1 MDSQTSPEVTSFDER
16 LADKQLTG
24 KIDRNRIKM
33 IEVPR
38 LPQHVIDGFNALGDA
53 TCAVS
58 DALDDLGL
66 PGAVSGSMLRSIIPG
81 VRLIG
86 TALTLRNE
94 ARPDN
99 PATAARSKNNLMA
112 ETECHNLAAPG
123 DVLVIQGLRDASN
136 MGGVGGR
143 MGKRQGELGAIVEG
157 AVRDVGDFKEIN
169 YPIWS
174 TGVTP
179 MTGKW
184 RVQAVEINGPVVI
197 CGVAVNPGDLVVADD
212 TGVCFV
218 PRDRA
223 EEVLVF
229 AQRKTQA
236 EIDKCQEINEGWSVP
251 EMAGA
256 VKRKAISN
264 VV

>member
-1 MDSQTSPEVTSFDER
+1 MAMTIAETDSDANPE
-16 LADKQLTG
+16 KQLTG
-24 KIDRNRIKM
+24 KIDRSRIRM
-33 IEVPR
+33 IELPR
-38 LPQHVIDGFNALGDA
+38 VERHIIDGFRALGDA

-66 PGAVSGSMLRSIIPG
+66 PGAVSGSLLRSIIPG
-81 VRLIG
+81 ARLVG

-94 ARPDN
+94 ARPDD
-99 PATAARSKNNLMA
+99 PATAARGKNNLMA
-112 ETECHNLAAPG
+112 ETECHNLAMPG

-143 MGKRQGELGAIVEG
+143 MGKRQGELGAVVDG
-157 AVRDVGDFKEIN
+157 AVRDVGDFKEIG

-174 TGVTP
+174 AGVTP

-184 RVQAVEINGPVVI
+184 RLRAVEINGPVVI
-197 CGVAVNPGDLVVADD
+197 FGVTVRPGDLVVADD

-218 PRDRA
+218 PRERA
-223 EEVLVF
+223 PEVLEF
-229 AQRKTQA
+229 AQRKAQA
-236 EIDKCQEINEGWSVP
+236 EIDKCQEIDAGWSVP

-256 VKRKAISN
+256 VKRHE
-264 VV
+264 